1 MQCVRHPQVETF
13 VRCGR
18 CDQPICPDCMVAGPV
33 GVRCRACSRRNQD
46 KIMRGSPQQYALGA
60 AFAFGSALA
69 LGWMPQMLMWLG
81 IIYGYLV
88 GEATLRGGGRK
99 RGLGMQAIAALAA
112 ALGFAVWGA
121 WLHGFAYLLLFW
133 TNPFGLIALGLGI
146 FFAVSHVKYI

>member
-46 KIMRGSPQQYALGA
+46 KLMRGSPQQYALGA

-69 LGWMPQMLMWLG
+69 LGWMPHMLMWLG
-81 IIYGYLV
+81 ILYGYLV

-99 RGLGMQAIAALAA
+99 RGLAMQGIAGLAA
-112 ALGFAVWGA
+112 VLGFAVWGM
-121 WLHGFAYLLLFW
+121 WPHGLPYLLALLTSPW
-133 TNPFGLIALGLGI
+133 SLVGLSLGV
-146 FFAVSHVKYI
+146 FFAVSRVRYV